1 MNPRWRSFT
10 AKMVSKSQAA
20 VVPVFFDGRN
30 SGLCQLA
37 SHLHS
42 NLRLALLISEFRSRA
57 DLPARIVIGKPIPPE
72 QLQQNARDTKSMMDF
87 LRQQTYALSPRP
99 LKSLGYGFAFEEKYR
114 QYMAIGI
121 FDSGLGG
128 LTVLQAASR
137 RLPDVPFVYLGD
149 NRNAPYGVRTADDVY
164 ALTTAGV
171 ERLFEA
177 GCDLV
182 VLACN
187 TASAAALRRMQE
199 SWVPANK
206 RVLGVF
212 VPLIEALTERQWG
225 DNSPPREVAVKH
237 VALFATPATVASR
250 AFQRELAFRAIGVDI
265 EAQACGGV
273 VDAIEEGDMIL
284 AEALV
289 RSHVDALRRKM
300 PDPQAAVL
308 GCTHYPLME
317 EVFQDALGPEVSV
330 YSQANLVAES
340 LADYL
345 TRHPGVL
352 GEGTESLFLTT
363 GDPAKVSMRATQFMR
378 RQVTFKAA

>member
-1 MNPRWRSFT
+1 M
-10 AKMVSKSQAA
+10 A
-20 VVPVFFDGRN
+20 V
-30 SGLCQLA
+30 
-37 SHLHS
+37 
-42 NLRLALLISEFRSRA
+42 
-57 DLPARIVIGKPIPPE
+57 
-72 QLQQNARDTKSMMDF
+72 
-87 LRQQTYALSPRP
+87 
-99 LKSLGYGFAFEEKYR
+99 
-114 QYMAIGI
+114 GI

-128 LTVLQAASR
+128 LTVLDAVQS
-137 RLPDVPFVYLGD
+137 RLPEVEFLYLGD
-149 NRNAPYGVRTADDVY
+149 NLNAPYGVRDSDDLF
-164 ALTTAGV
+164 ALTV
-171 ERLFEA
+171 RSVNMLWDR

-199 SWVPANK
+199 GGLPEGK

-250 AFQRELAFRAIGVDI
+250 AFQRELAFRAIGVDV

-273 VDAIEEGDMIL
+273 VDAIEEGDLIL

-289 RSHVDALRRKM
+289 RSHVEALKRKM

-308 GCTHYPLME
+308 GCTHYPL
-317 EVFQDALGPEVSV
+317 VAQAFQEALGPQVRV
-330 YSQANLVAES
+330 FSQADLVAES

-345 TRHPGVL
+345 TRHPGML
-352 GEGTESLFLTT
+352 GTGAGGYLTT
-363 GDPAKVSMRATQFMR
+363 GDPGRVSDRATQFLR
-378 RQVTFKAA
+378 RDIRFAAA

>member
-1 MNPRWRSFT
+1 M
-10 AKMVSKSQAA
+10 A
-20 VVPVFFDGRN
+20 V
-30 SGLCQLA
+30 
-37 SHLHS
+37 
-42 NLRLALLISEFRSRA
+42 
-57 DLPARIVIGKPIPPE
+57 
-72 QLQQNARDTKSMMDF
+72 
-87 LRQQTYALSPRP
+87 
-99 LKSLGYGFAFEEKYR
+99 
-114 QYMAIGI
+114 GI

-128 LTVLQAASR
+128 LTVLEAARR
-137 RLPDVPFVYLGD
+137 RLPDVPFVYFGD
-149 NRNAPYGVRTADDVY
+149 NAHAPYGVRDADAVFG
-164 ALTTAGV
+164 LTCTGV
-171 ERLFEA
+171 ERLWAA

-182 VLACN
+182 ILACN

-199 SWVPANK
+199 TWLPQDK

-250 AFQRELAFRAIGVDI
+250 AFQRELAFRAIGVDV

-289 RSHVDALRRKM
+289 RSHVDALKRKM
-300 PDPQAAVL
+300 PEPEAAIL

-317 EVFQDALGPEVSV
+317 EIFQEALGPSVRV
-330 YSQANLVAES
+330 YSQAALVAES

-345 TRHPGVL
+345 ARHPDML
-352 GEGTESLFLTT
+352 GSGAAGYLTT
-363 GDPAKVSMRATQFMR
+363 GDAQRVSSRATQFLR
-378 RQVTFKAA
+378 RQIAFDPA